1 VHVSEK
7 LYKAA
12 EEAVKALAKCT
23 EPEDV
28 LRRVR
33 ERGRWAVEGGSYI
46 SPDADAE
53 NRRREAPGR
62 LRLNRA

>member
-12 EEAVKALAKCT
+12 EEAVKVLAKCT

-28 LRRVR
+28 LRRGER
-33 ERGRWAVEGGSYI
+33 EVSGG
-46 SPDADAE
+46 
-53 NRRREAPGR
+53 GR
-62 LRLNRA
+62 LLYFSGCRR